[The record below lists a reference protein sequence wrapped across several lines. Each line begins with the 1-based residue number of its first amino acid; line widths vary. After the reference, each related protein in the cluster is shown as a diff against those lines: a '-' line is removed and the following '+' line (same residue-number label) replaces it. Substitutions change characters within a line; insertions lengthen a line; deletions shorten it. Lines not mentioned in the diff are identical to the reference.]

1 MKKIRS
7 ESIFNLRNVSQTLVE
22 GDDLFYIETET
33 NKKENKYLSKIYRLN
48 LETKARTYFGGEGEN
63 HSQLKISPDKK
74 YLSYLSNDKKSKK
87 MQLFVIP
94 IAGGSAV
101 QLTNEENGVSQYLW
115 LEESHSIY
123 YQTSEKTEIEEK
135 KETEED
141 KRPSK
146 SIYTKVNYKAD
157 GQGYLAENL
166 KYQIKKIEVK
176 DLNKKPE
183 AEIIIEEDRSLSLS
197 YIAKDESYLLYFD
210 RYQADDEWTYGGTI
224 FKHDLIKK
232 ERKNLTKEIEDGIF
246 SFALASADEEKFLFV
261 GNDFEYK
268 FVTNND
274 IYLYKQKDESLLNLT
289 KDLDLG
295 VGDSLVADFQQN
307 LGGSDVLWLEDGKRF
322 VFKVTEQG
330 KIVLY
335 EGNTDGE
342 IKKIVDE
349 KMHITS
355 LSLSKE
361 KKEAIISYSDILTP
375 SKLAKIDLESSEIE
389 NLYDPNE
396 EFMKNHKL
404 TKAESFSYQSVKDW
418 EIQGWYL
425 PPANKLN
432 NHPAILYVHGGPQ
445 VSYGESFFH
454 EMQMLSAEGYGV
466 IMVNPRGGS
475 GYGQEFVASILG
487 NYGDEDYQD
496 LLNGLDYVIKNYPSV
511 DEDRLFLA
519 GGSYGGFMTNWMVT
533 HTDRFKAAVT
543 QRSISNWLS
552 FYGTSDIG
560 HSFVEFQ
567 LDADLT
573 EADKLW
579 KMSPLAYAENAKTPL
594 LIIHGEEDY
603 RCPLEQ
609 GEQFYIAMK
618 KNKIDTRLTIFPESS
633 HGLSRNGK
641 PNLRIER
648 LDEILE
654 WFQEYS

>member
-1 MKKIRS
+1 MEKITS
-7 ESIFNLRNVSQTLVE
+7 ESIFDLKNVSQTLVE
-22 GDDLFYIETET
+22 GKDLFYIETET
-33 NKKENKYLSKIYRLN
+33 NKEENHYLSKIYRLN
-48 LETKARTYFGGEGEN
+48 LETKERTHFGGEGEN

-87 MQLFVIP
+87 MQLFLIP

-101 QLTNEENGVSQYLW
+101 QLTNEENGVGQYLW
-115 LEESHSIY
+115 LEESQSIY
-123 YQTSEKTEIEEK
+123 YQTSEKIETEET
-135 KETEED
+135 KETKED

-146 SIYTKVNYKAD
+146 SIYTKVHYKAD

-166 KYQIKKIEVK
+166 KYQIKKIELE
-176 DLNKKPE
+176 DLIRKPE
-183 AEIIIEEDRSLSLS
+183 AETIIEEDRSLSLS

-210 RYQADDEWTYGGTI
+210 RYQVDDEWTYGGTI
-224 FKHDLIKK
+224 FKHDLIKN

-268 FVTNND
+268 FVTDND
-274 IYLYKQKDESLLNLT
+274 IYLYKEKDESLLNLT

-307 LGGSDVLWLEDGKRF
+307 LAGPDILWLEDGERF

-342 IKKIVDE
+342 IKKLVDQ

-355 LSLSKE
+355 LSLSE
-361 KKEAIISYSDILTP
+361 DKKEAIVSYSDILTP
-375 SKLAKIDLESSEIE
+375 SKLAKIHLDSSEIE
-389 NLYDPNE
+389 DLYDPNE
-396 EFMKNHKL
+396 AFMESHQL
-404 TKAESFSYQSVKDW
+404 TKADSFKYKSVKNW
-418 EIQGWYL
+418 EIQAWYL
-425 PPANKLN
+425 PPTAPLE
-432 NHPAILYVHGGPQ
+432 NHPAVLYVHGGPQ
-445 VSYGESFFH
+445 VSYGETFFH
-454 EMQMLSAEGYGV
+454 EMQLLSAKGYGV
-466 IMVNPRGGS
+466 IMINPRGGS

-496 LLNGLDYVIKNYPSV
+496 LLNGLDYVLKNYPSI
-511 DEDRLFLA
+511 DEESVYLA

-533 HTDRFKAAVT
+533 HTDRFRAAVT
-543 QRSISNWLS
+543 QRSISNWIS
-552 FYGTSDIG
+552 FYGSSDIG
-560 HSFVEFQ
+560 PSFVEFQ
-567 LDADLT
+567 LGADLT

-609 GEQFYIAMK
+609 GEQFYIAMQ
-618 KNKIDTRLTIFPESS
+618 KNKIDTRLAIFPESS

-648 LDEILE
+648 LEEILE
-654 WFQEYS
+654 WFKKHS